1 MIIDEC
7 PAHPQPR
14 RRIAGGWLAAVLGL
28 LLGSAAVTS
37 DRVDAQFVPDP
48 CSDAVAS
55 VQPFETPV
63 GSGSGSGAAGFGF
76 TYSYEV
82 IGSVVQVTA
91 GVNQGFFLFTAV
103 RVSAGI
109 DDGNGG
115 VAEVVVD
122 DIVVGPD
129 DVINATVTFP
139 SALLTYG
146 DLTFFL
152 SECLGGTDT
161 TTTTT
166 VPTTT
171 TTTSEPTTTV
181 GGGSELPTA
190 TTIAPNPTS
199 ELPVTGRT
207 TSLALVSAAVLAA
220 GLALVAAARR
230 GSRLT

>member
-1 MIIDEC
+1 M
-7 PAHPQPR
+7 
-14 RRIAGGWLAAVLGL
+14 
-28 LLGSAAVTS
+28 
-37 DRVDAQFVPDP
+37 
-48 CSDAVAS
+48 
-55 VQPFETPV
+55 
-63 GSGSGSGAAGFGF
+63 
-76 TYSYEV
+76 
-82 IGSVVQVTA
+82 VQVTA

-115 VAEVVVD
+115 VTEVVVD

-171 TTTSEPTTTV
+171 TTTTTSEPTTTV

-220 GLALVAAARR
+220 GLALLAAARR